1 MMKNNISKGISA
13 KTIKLRSSEV
23 TIFKYQSENVETD
36 KTVVLD
42 TLDKDCTK
50 PQTQEVGATIDK
62 GTIDVINS
70 GTIDVNFTDGS
81 ELQY

>member
-1 MMKNNISKGISA
+1 MGMMKNNISKGISA

-50 PQTQEVGATIDK
+50 P
-62 GTIDVINS
+62 
-70 GTIDVNFTDGS
+70 
-81 ELQY
+81 